1 MLKRRRFRRV
11 PRLKGLTF
19 NRLIPNIITVG
30 ALSAGLTAIRFG
42 VEGRWQAAVVAIVV
56 AAVLDALDGRM
67 ARLLKSASDFGAELD
82 SLSDVIAFG
91 VAPAVVIYLW
101 ALSGVEG
108 PGWIAALFFAVCCAL
123 RLARFNTS
131 IDKLPPY
138 AYNYF
143 TGVPAPGAAGL
154 AILPM
159 ILSFELGPEFV
170 IPPGVVGGWLVL
182 VGAMMVSR
190 LPTFSFKKLKIPQN
204 YVLFILVAAGLMVA
218 GLASAPW
225 RTMLVVAAIY
235 MATLPFASLSYMR
248 LRREA
253 ARLQDEAGASA
264 QDDTKD
270 EPKRD
275 EGGDDGGDKGADDGD
290 SDDDEAPRAPHLRPV

>member
-1 MLKRRRFRRV
+1 MRLKRRRFRRV
-11 PRLKGLTF
+11 PRLKGQTF
-19 NRLIPNIITVG
+19 NRLVPNIITVG
-30 ALSAGLTAIRFG
+30 ALSAGLTAIRFAF
-42 VEGRWQAAVVAIVV
+42 EGRWQFAVTAILV

-67 ARLLKSASDFGAELD
+67 ARLLKSASNFGAELD

-101 ALSGVEG
+101 VLNGVEG
-108 PGWIAALFFAVCCAL
+108 PGWIAALFFTVCCAL

-143 TGVPAPGAAGL
+143 TGVPAPAGAGL

-159 ILSFELGPEFV
+159 IASFEFGPEV
-170 IPPGVVGGWLVL
+170 AANPILAGVWMVLIGGT
-182 VGAMMVSR
+182 MVSR

-204 YVLFILVAAGLMVA
+204 YVLFVLVAAGLVVA

-225 RTMLVVAAIY
+225 RTLLVVGVVYLMTI
-235 MATLPFASLSYMR
+235 PFASMSYLR

-253 ARLQDEAGASA
+253 ERLHDDPDDDSDE
-264 QDDTKD
+264 D
-270 EPKRD
+270 
-275 EGGDDGGDKGADDGD
+275 DDGAQGGSGEGDG
-290 SDDDEAPRAPHLRPV
+290 PAPHLRPV

>member
-11 PRLKGLTF
+11 PRLKGQSL
-19 NRLIPNIITVG
+19 NRLAPNVITVG
-30 ALSAGLTAIRFG
+30 ALAAGLTAIRFAF
-42 VEGRWQAAVVAIVV
+42 EGKWQLAVTAILV

-101 ALSGVEG
+101 ALNTGTG
-108 PGWIAALFFAVCCAL
+108 PGWIAALFFTVCCAL

-131 IDKLPPY
+131 LGKLPPY

-143 TGVPAPGAAGL
+143 TGVPAPAGAGL

-159 ILSFELGPEFV
+159 VVSFE
-170 IPPGVVGGWLVL
+170 IGGDIARHPMVAGIWLVA
-182 VGAMMVSR
+182 VGALMVSH
-190 LPTFSFKKLKIPQN
+190 LPTYSFKKSKIPQE
-204 YVLFILVAAGLMVA
+204 YVLFILVAAGLLVA
-218 GLASAPW
+218 GLAGAPW
-225 RTMLVVAAIY
+225 RTLIVVGVVY
-235 MATLPFASLSYMR
+235 LFTLPFAYLSYNR

-253 ARLQDEAGASA
+253 ERMHDGEDETVTLPI
-264 QDDTKD
+264 DD
-270 EPKRD
+270 E
-275 EGGDDGGDKGADDGD
+275 DGGSPAAGDTQPRADE
-290 SDDDEAPRAPHLRPV
+290 EAKAPHLRSVR

>member
-11 PRLKGLTF
+11 PRLKGQTF
-19 NRLIPNIITVG
+19 NRLVPNIITVG
-30 ALSAGLTAIRFG
+30 ALSAGLTAIRFAF
-42 VEGRWQAAVVAIVV
+42 EGRWQFAVTAILV

-91 VAPAVVIYLW
+91 VAPAIVVYLW
-101 ALSGVEG
+101 VLSGVEG
-108 PGWIAALFFAVCCAL
+108 PGWIAVLFFTVCCAL

-143 TGVPAPGAAGL
+143 TGVPAPAGAGL

-159 ILSFELGPEFV
+159 IASFEFGPAIAANPIFV
-170 IPPGVVGGWLVL
+170 GVWMVL
-182 VGAMMVSR
+182 VGGTMVSR
-190 LPTFSFKKLKIPQN
+190 LPTYSFKKLKIPQN
-204 YVLFILVAAGLMVA
+204 YVLVVLVAAGLVVA

-225 RTMLVVAAIY
+225 RTLLVVGVLYLVTI
-235 MATLPFASLSYMR
+235 PFASMSYLR

-253 ARLQDEAGASA
+253 ERLHDDSDDAPDQDEDG
-264 QDDTKD
+264 
-270 EPKRD
+270 D
-275 EGGDDGGDKGADDGD
+275 EGGSGEG
-290 SDDDEAPRAPHLRPV
+290 ETTTPHLRPV